1 MTILR
6 IIADV
11 CIALGCFFALAG
23 VVGLLRM
30 PDAFCRMQS
39 STNITTLGILGA
51 VIGCALHAIGM
62 RNWAMLVKTLV
73 IGLFFLATGPIAG
86 HIICKGAYRAGV
98 RPEREMVCDE
108 YGRDEFDD

>member
-1 MTILR
+1 MMILR

-51 VIGCALHAIGM
+51 V
-62 RNWAMLVKTLV
+62 
-73 IGLFFLATGPIAG
+73 
-86 HIICKGAYRAGV
+86 
-98 RPEREMVCDE
+98 
-108 YGRDEFDD
+108 

>member
-30 PDAFCRMQS
+30 PDSFCRMQS

-86 HIICKGAYRAGV
+86 HSICKGAYRAGV

>member
-1 MTILR
+1 MMILR
-6 IIADV
+6 IVADV
-11 CIALGCFFALAG
+11 FIGLGCFFALAG

-51 VIGCALHAIGM
+51 VIGCALHAIAM

-73 IGLFFLATGPIAG
+73 IGLFFLATSPIAG
-86 HIICKGAYRAGV
+86 HSICKGAYRAGV